1 MCWAHGCFHTNNSQT
16 LGVLMIQLIS
26 DISIYLEIARLRV
39 QYFKTVHLFHLGHQ
53 LKVQVIS
60 STSDITVNMSVSND
74 PFLAFDWFPRAVHW
88 TQRNSLLIR
97 LSVYYKIIPVR
108 NTQEEEMNRETFALK
123 PLSQCLHMF
132 IILEAF

>member
-39 QYFKTVHLFHLGHQ
+39 QYIKTVHLFHLGHQ

-74 PFLAFDWFPRAVHW
+74 PLPC
-88 TQRNSLLIR
+88 I
-97 LSVYYKIIPVR
+97 
-108 NTQEEEMNRETFALK
+108 
-123 PLSQCLHMF
+123 
-132 IILEAF
+132 